1 MNAKNKW
8 FPKHIDIEPSFDA
21 FVSTFR
27 SGRLVRELISPLSKM
42 PLNAGYFFPN
52 DNLIAELKCLQ
63 KNPVEGQDW
72 PSRLI
77 RAFNTTGHSFDEMM
91 GYLFR
96 GEKIPVPVKAKLV
109 YWMRESIRGVVKTGN
124 RQLRQTKR
132 EVSKSAKA
140 LLLIAN
146 EHLR

>member
-8 FPKHIDIEPSFDA
+8 FPKHIDIEPSFDG

-77 RAFNTTGHSFDEMM
+77 
-91 GYLFR
+91 
-96 GEKIPVPVKAKLV
+96 
-109 YWMRESIRGVVKTGN
+109 
-124 RQLRQTKR
+124 
-132 EVSKSAKA
+132 
-140 LLLIAN
+140 
-146 EHLR
+146 